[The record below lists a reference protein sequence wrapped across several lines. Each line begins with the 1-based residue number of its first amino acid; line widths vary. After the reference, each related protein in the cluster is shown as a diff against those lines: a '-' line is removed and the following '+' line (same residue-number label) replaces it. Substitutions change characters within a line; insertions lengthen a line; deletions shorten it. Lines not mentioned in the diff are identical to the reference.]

1 MTSLIAA
8 LNPTAPSARLQ
19 MRQTLTYFIAFIVL
33 GLAGALVGP
42 SISTLATNTGVSLSN
57 VSIIFVFGA
66 LGRMVGSAIAGA
78 LLGRM
83 RGHIVIVIG
92 FIGMMALLAV
102 VPLVTSL
109 WVLIVVLFTFGIA
122 ECLVDV
128 STNTLIVWVHG
139 ARVGPYMNGLHLM
152 FGVGSI
158 FSPLLVAQS
167 LQRTAGVNWAF
178 WLAALCILPMLLWV
192 SRIISPSHL
201 PINPTTAAT
210 AAQPAEKIPLR
221 FWVAAGVFAFLAVGA
236 ELLMVGWTFNF
247 GVLMGMDATSTAGTL
262 ASSFWLW
269 FTFGRLLSIPLA
281 TRIRPFQ
288 LLVLGIVITAV
299 GSLFMLL
306 SAPSLIIWLGVGLVG
321 LGVAPLYPTMLT
333 FLGGQVK
340 NVATLTSFL
349 FIVANFGAMV
359 LPWAVGQG
367 FEAAGRWL
375 LPVVQLVCQLLS
387 LLALLMLSRQKLVS

>member
-1 MTSLIAA
+1 MTSSPDTLNI
-8 LNPTAPSARLQ
+8 NPTRLPI
-19 MRQTLTYFIAFIVL
+19 QTLAYFIAFIVL

-42 SISTLATNTGVSLSN
+42 AISTLASNTGVSLSD

-66 LGRMVGSAIAGA
+66 LGRMLGSAIAGG
-78 LLGRM
+78 LIGRM

-92 FIGMMALLAV
+92 FIGMMVLLSL
-102 VPLVTSL
+102 VPLVSSL
-109 WVLIVVLFTFGIA
+109 WLLIVVLFLFGIA

-139 ARVGPYMNGLHLM
+139 AKVGPYMNGLHLM

-167 LQRTAGVNWAF
+167 LQHTAGVNWAF

-192 SRIISPSHL
+192 ARVPSPAQMGAAGHAADATDSHS
-201 PINPTTAAT
+201 
-210 AAQPAEKIPLR
+210 PADKIPLS

-236 ELLMVGWTFNF
+236 ELLMIGWTFSF
-247 GVLMGMDATSTAGTL
+247 GVQMGLDPTSSAGTL
-262 ASSFWLW
+262 ASSFWLL

-281 TRIRPFQ
+281 LRVKPFT
-288 LLVLGIVITAV
+288 LLVGGILIVALGS
-299 GSLFMLL
+299 GLMLIN
-306 SAPSLIIWLGVGLVG
+306 APSMFVWLGVALVG

-340 NVATLTSFL
+340 NVAALTSFL

-367 FEAAGRWL
+367 FEVAGRWL
-375 LPVVQLVCQLLS
+375 LPTVQLACQALA
-387 LLALLMLSRQKLVS
+387 LLALFVLARQKAQ